1 MSEQVKGKEDSL
13 LKEKESQINV
23 IVNRSGEDDLINF
36 VGVFK
41 NLKHSSGI
49 YVWVVLLCAL
59 VGVCIPLLLYQF
71 RLKDLRVTSVVTL
84 DYDVIYEP
92 DDSDDSNKLNLTPTP
107 EPVKDLTAPD
117 GESIDL
123 SEVSSA
129 FVLQKAL
136 SEVVLSKDLTI
147 SQLRDNIRVERIL
160 TEESRRQQ
168 EVASKMLEDRSDG
181 AYEQLQSVELTFI
194 NQFIVSLDNGFSIP
208 DSNEKIYL
216 PNDELA
222 VLLNRILASYN
233 DYLVLTYADFKLPG
247 DAISVIDTEN
257 LDIMESLDQLRTA
270 MTDLYDY
277 CDSQSDEVK
286 AYRSYRTG
294 RSLSDLM
301 ETLQTARDVNVEYLY
316 SHVYA
321 NSIAKDREE
330 MLGKYRYMLR
340 EAQTKLDVANDN
352 IATTAEILA
361 SYKYDQI
368 SVENQDKDS
377 SKSTRVTTDYYNE
390 LILQQAKNYDE
401 AASLAI
407 TIDDLKMKIANLE
420 TNTSVLS
427 VEQAKE
433 ELSKAIDVCSEVYDS
448 ICAQMEEIMQAP
460 FYTTYADA
468 TAAQGI
474 AQQNFLSANAKKMI
488 LGAVVGAFLG
498 FGLWFAVAFAAEM
511 KRGKKDDEGEV
522 EQ

>member
-1 MSEQVKGKEDSL
+1 MSDKLQQD
-13 LKEKESQINV
+13 KEKSLSIEKDSQIKV
-23 IVNRSGEDDLINF
+23 VVNRQGEDDVIDLMRVFHNMKVKGRVYAWVLILLF
-36 VGVFK
+36 VIG
-41 NLKHSSGI
+41 
-49 YVWVVLLCAL
+49 A
-59 VGVCIPLLLYQF
+59 CIPLLFYQF
-71 RLKDLRVTSVVTL
+71 KGPGKEYRVSSAVTL
-84 DYDVIYEP
+84 DYDVLDQTDLRI
-92 DDSDDSNKLNLTPTP
+92 SPTP
-107 EPVKDLTAPD
+107 KPVEDLSAPD
-117 GESIDL
+117 GTELDL
-123 SEVSSA
+123 SQITSA
-129 FVLQKAL
+129 YVLQNAL
-136 SEVVLSKDLTI
+136 DGLVLSKEITI
-147 SQLRDNIRVERIL
+147 AQLRDNIKVERIL
-160 TEESRRQQ
+160 TEDSRRQQ
-168 EVASKMLEDRSDG
+168 EVASKMLEDKNAG
-181 AYEQLQSVELTFI
+181 AYSQLQSVELTYV
-194 NQFIVSLDNGFSIP
+194 NHFIVSLDNGFGDP
-208 DSNEKIYL
+208 DSGELIYL

-270 MTDLYDY
+270 MSDLYDY
-277 CDSQSDEVK
+277 CDGQSDEVK
-286 AYRSYRTG
+286 AYRSYRNG
-294 RSLSDLM
+294 RSLYDLM

-321 NSIAKDREE
+321 NSIAKDRKE
-330 MLGKYRYMLR
+330 MLSKYRYMLR

-377 SKSTRVTTDYYNE
+377 SKSTKVTTDYYNE

-433 ELSKAIDVCSEVYDS
+433 ELSKAIDVCSDVYDS

-474 AQQNFLSANAKKMI
+474 TQQNFLSANAKKMI

>member
-1 MSEQVKGKEDSL
+1 MSDKSQPDKEKALSL
-13 LKEKESQINV
+13 EKESQINV
-23 IVNRSGEDDLINF
+23 VVNRQGEDDVIDLMKVFHNMKIKGRVYAWVLILLF
-36 VGVFK
+36 VIG
-41 NLKHSSGI
+41 
-49 YVWVVLLCAL
+49 A
-59 VGVCIPLLLYQF
+59 CIPFLLYQF
-71 RLKDLRVTSVVTL
+71 IGPGKEYRVSSAVTL
-84 DYDVIYEP
+84 DYDVLDQTDLRI
-92 DDSDDSNKLNLTPTP
+92 SPTP
-107 EPVKDLTAPD
+107 KPVEDLSAPD
-117 GESIDL
+117 GTELDL
-123 SEVSSA
+123 SQITSA
-129 FVLQKAL
+129 YVLQNAL
-136 SEVVLSKDLTI
+136 DGLVLSKEITI
-147 SQLRDNIRVERIL
+147 AQLRDNVKVERIL
-160 TEESRRQQ
+160 TEDSRRQQ
-168 EVASKMLEDRSDG
+168 EVASKMLEDKNAG
-181 AYEQLQSVELTFI
+181 AYSQLQSVELTYV
-194 NQFIVSLDNGFSIP
+194 NHFIVSLDNGFGDP
-208 DSNEKIYL
+208 DSGELIYL

-233 DYLVLTYADFKLPG
+233 DYLVMTYADFKLPG

-270 MTDLYDY
+270 MSDLYDY

-286 AYRSYRTG
+286 AYRSYRNG

-321 NSIAKDREE
+321 NSIAKDRKE
-330 MLGKYRYMLR
+330 MLSKYRYMLR
-340 EAQTKLDVANDN
+340 EAQTKLEVANDN

-377 SKSTRVTTDYYNE
+377 SKSTKVTTDYYNE

-433 ELSKAIDVCSEVYDS
+433 ELSKAIDVCSDVYDS

-474 AQQNFLSANAKKMI
+474 TQQNFLSANAKKMI

>member
-1 MSEQVKGKEDSL
+1 MSDKSQLDKDKSL
-13 LKEKESQINV
+13 SIEKDSQINV
-23 IVNRSGEDDLINF
+23 VVNRQGEDDVIDLMRVFHNMKIKGSVYAWVLI
-36 VGVFK
+36 
-41 NLKHSSGI
+41 
-49 YVWVVLLCAL
+49 LLM
-59 VGVCIPLLLYQF
+59 VIGVCAPLLIYQ
-71 RLKDLRVTSVVTL
+71 LSGPGKDYRVSSAVTL
-84 DYDVIYEP
+84 DYDVLDETDTLI
-92 DDSDDSNKLNLTPTP
+92 SPTP
-107 EPVKDLTAPD
+107 KPVEDLSAPD
-117 GESIDL
+117 GTELDL
-123 SEVSSA
+123 SQITSA
-129 FVLQKAL
+129 YVLQNAL
-136 SEVVLSKDLTI
+136 DGLVLSKEITI
-147 SQLRDNIRVERIL
+147 AQLRDNVKVERIL
-160 TEESRRQQ
+160 TEDSRRQQ
-168 EVASKMLEDRSDG
+168 EVASKMLEDKNAG
-181 AYEQLQSVELTFI
+181 AYSQLQSVELTYV
-194 NQFIVSLDNGFSIP
+194 NHFIVSLDNGFGDP
-208 DSNEKIYL
+208 DSGELIYL

-270 MTDLYDY
+270 MSDLYDY

-286 AYRSYRTG
+286 AYRSYRNG
-294 RSLSDLM
+294 RSLYDLM

-321 NSIAKDREE
+321 NSIAKDRAE

-377 SKSTRVTTDYYNE
+377 SKSTKVTTDYYNE

-433 ELSKAIDVCSEVYDS
+433 ELSKAIDVCSDVYDS